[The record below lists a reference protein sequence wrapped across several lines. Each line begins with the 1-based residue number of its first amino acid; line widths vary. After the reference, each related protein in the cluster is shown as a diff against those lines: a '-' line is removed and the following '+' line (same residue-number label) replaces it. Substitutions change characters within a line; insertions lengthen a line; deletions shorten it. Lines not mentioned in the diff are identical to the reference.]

1 MSKRT
6 LAILAC
12 LGATTIYG
20 LNHTIAKGVMPT
32 YIKPF
37 GFIMVRLLG
46 ASFLFWMCSFFI
58 PKQKIERTD
67 WGRLFVCALTGMGI
81 NMLTFFKGLEL
92 STPINSAVLITL
104 IPILVVVMSA
114 VFIKEKITLQ
124 KGLGIGLGLIGAL
137 FLILYGAEL
146 RQDAPNIPLGNTLFI
161 INAISFGIY
170 LIVIKKLLEKY
181 HLFTLLKWLFTI
193 GLVICFPIT
202 ISEFKEIEWNTIPMD
217 GIGAILFVII
227 GTTFLTYLFNV
238 YGLSQLKASTV
249 SAFSYAQPLIGILFA
264 VITGKDELTT
274 VKIVGTVLVIL
285 GLYLATK
292 KSKRE
297 IKHQA

>member
-20 LNHTIAKGVMPT
+20 INHTIAKGVMPT

-58 PKQKIERTD
+58 PNQKIKRTD
-67 WGRLFVCALTGMGI
+67 WGRLFLCALTGMGI

-92 STPINSAVLITL
+92 STPINSAVLIT
-104 IPILVVVMSA
+104 IVPILVVVMSA
-114 VFIKEKITLQ
+114 IFIKEKITLQ
-124 KGLGIGLGLIGAL
+124 KGFGIALGLVGAL
-137 FLILYGAEL
+137 FLILYGAEF
-146 RQDAPNIPLGNTLFI
+146 RQDAPNIPLGNALFVV
-161 INAISFGIY
+161 NAISYGVY
-170 LIVIKKLLEKY
+170 LILIKKLLEKY
-181 HLFTLLKWLFTI
+181 HMFTLLKWLFTL
-193 GLVICFPIT
+193 GLVLCFPIT
-202 ISEFKEIEWNTIPMD
+202 ISEFREIEWSTIPTS
-217 GIGAILFVII
+217 GIGSIIFVIV

-264 VITGKDELTT
+264 VVTGKDSLTM
-274 VKIVGTVLVIL
+274 VKVVGTVLVIL

-292 KSKRE
+292 KNKLQV
-297 IKHQA
+297 KT

>member
-37 GFIMVRLLG
+37 GFIMVRLIG

-58 PKQKIERTD
+58 PKQKIERRD
-67 WGRLFVCALTGMGI
+67 FGRLFLCALTGMGI
-81 NMLTFFKGLEL
+81 NMLSFFKGLEL
-92 STPINSAVLITL
+92 STPINSAVLIT
-104 IPILVVVMSA
+104 IVPILVVVMSA
-114 VFIKEKITLQ
+114 IFIKEKVTLQ

-146 RQDAPNIPLGNTLFI
+146 RQDAPNIPLGNILFVV
-161 INAISFGIY
+161 NAISFGTY
-170 LIVIKKLLEKY
+170 LILIKKLLEKY
-181 HLFTLLKWLFTI
+181 HMFTLLKWLFTI
-193 GLVICFPIT
+193 GLVLCFPVT
-202 ISEFKEIEWNTIPMD
+202 ISEFREIEWSTIPTS
-217 GIGAILFVII
+217 GIGSIVFVIV

-264 VITGKDELTT
+264 VVTGKDSLTT
-274 VKIVGTVLVIL
+274 VKVVGTVLVIL

-292 KSKRE
+292 KNKLPV
-297 IKHQA
+297 KT

>member
-37 GFIMVRLLG
+37 GFIMVRLIG

-58 PKQKIERTD
+58 HKQKIERRD
-67 WGRLFVCALTGMGI
+67 FGRLFLCALTGMGI
-81 NMLTFFKGLEL
+81 NMLSFFKGLEL
-92 STPINSAVLITL
+92 STPINSAVLIT
-104 IPILVVVMSA
+104 IVPILVVVMSA
-114 VFIKEKITLQ
+114 IFIKEKVTLQ

-146 RQDAPNIPLGNTLFI
+146 RQDAPNIPLGNILFVV
-161 INAISFGIY
+161 NAISFGTY
-170 LIVIKKLLEKY
+170 LILIKKLLEKY
-181 HLFTLLKWLFTI
+181 HMFTLLKWLFTI
-193 GLVICFPIT
+193 GLVICFPVT
-202 ISEFKEIEWNTIPMD
+202 ISEFREIEWSTIPTS
-217 GIGAILFVII
+217 GIGSIVFVIV

-264 VITGKDELTT
+264 VVTGKDSLTT
-274 VKIVGTVLVIL
+274 VKVVGTVLVIL

-292 KSKRE
+292 KNKLPV
-297 IKHQA
+297 KT

>member
-58 PKQKIERTD
+58 PKQKIERKD

-92 STPINSAVLITL
+92 STPINSAVLIT
-104 IPILVVVMSA
+104 IVPILVVVMSA
-114 VFIKEKITLQ
+114 IFIKENVTMQ
-124 KGLGIGLGLIGAL
+124 KGLGIVLGLVGAL

-146 RQDAPNIPLGNTLFI
+146 RQDAPNIPLGNILFVV
-161 INAISFGIY
+161 NAVSFGTY
-170 LIVIKKLLEKY
+170 LILIKKLLEKY
-181 HLFTLLKWLFTI
+181 HMFTLLKWLFTI
-193 GLVICFPIT
+193 GLVLCFPVT
-202 ISEFKEIEWNTIPMD
+202 IAEFNQIQWGTIPAS
-217 GIGAILFVII
+217 GIGSIVFVII

-238 YGLSQLKASTV
+238 FGLSQLKASTV

-264 VITGKDELTT
+264 VATGKDSLTL
-274 VKIVGTVLVIL
+274 VKVVGTLMVIV

-292 KSKRE
+292 KPRPK
-297 IKHQA
+297 QLT

>member
-37 GFIMVRLLG
+37 GFIMVRLIG

-58 PKQKIERTD
+58 PKQKIERRD
-67 WGRLFVCALTGMGI
+67 LGRLFLCALTGMGI
-81 NMLTFFKGLEL
+81 NMLSFFKGLEL
-92 STPINSAVLITL
+92 STPINSAVLIT
-104 IPILVVVMSA
+104 IVPILVVVMSA
-114 VFIKEKITLQ
+114 IFIKEKVTLQ

-146 RQDAPNIPLGNTLFI
+146 RQDAPNIPLGNILFVV
-161 INAISFGIY
+161 NAISFGTY
-170 LIVIKKLLEKY
+170 LILIKKLLEKY
-181 HLFTLLKWLFTI
+181 HMFTLLKWLFTI
-193 GLVICFPIT
+193 GLVLCFPVT
-202 ISEFKEIEWNTIPMD
+202 ISEFREIEWSTIPTS
-217 GIGAILFVII
+217 GIGSIVFVIV

-264 VITGKDELTT
+264 VVTGKDSLTT
-274 VKIVGTVLVIL
+274 VKVVGTVLVIL

-292 KSKRE
+292 KNKLPV
-297 IKHQA
+297 KT

>member
-37 GFIMVRLLG
+37 GFIMVRLIG

-58 PKQKIERTD
+58 PKQKIERRD
-67 WGRLFVCALTGMGI
+67 LGRLFLCALTGMGI
-81 NMLTFFKGLEL
+81 NMLSFFKGLEL
-92 STPINSAVLITL
+92 STPINSAVLIT
-104 IPILVVVMSA
+104 IVPILVVVMSA
-114 VFIKEKITLQ
+114 IFIKEKVTLQ

-146 RQDAPNIPLGNTLFI
+146 RQDAPNIPLGNILFVV
-161 INAISFGIY
+161 NAISFGTY
-170 LIVIKKLLEKY
+170 LILIKKLLEKY
-181 HLFTLLKWLFTI
+181 HMFTLLKWLFTI
-193 GLVICFPIT
+193 GLVICFPVT
-202 ISEFKEIEWNTIPMD
+202 ISEFREIEWSTIPTS
-217 GIGAILFVII
+217 GIGSIVFVIV

-264 VITGKDELTT
+264 VVTGKDSLTT
-274 VKIVGTVLVIL
+274 VKVVGTVLVIL

-292 KSKRE
+292 KNKLPV
-297 IKHQA
+297 KT

>member
-46 ASFLFWMCSFFI
+46 ASFLFWVCSFLI
-58 PKQKIERTD
+58 PNQKIERRD
-67 WGRLFVCALTGMGI
+67 WGRLLMCAVTGMGI
-81 NMLTFFKGLEL
+81 NMLSFFKGLEL
-92 STPINSAVLITL
+92 STPINSAVLIT
-104 IPILVVVMSA
+104 IVPILVVVMSA
-114 VFIKEKITLQ
+114 IFIKEKVTLQ
-124 KGLGIGLGLIGAL
+124 KGLGIGLGLVGAL

-146 RQDAPNIPLGNTLFI
+146 RQDAPNIPLGNILFI
-161 INAISFGIY
+161 VNAISFATY
-170 LIVIKKLLEKY
+170 LILIKKLLEKY
-181 HLFTLLKWLFTI
+181 HMFTLLKWLFTI
-193 GLVICFPIT
+193 GLVLCFPVT
-202 ISEFKEIEWNTIPMD
+202 ISEFREIEWSTIPTS
-217 GIGAILFVII
+217 GIGSIVFVIV

-264 VITGKDELTT
+264 VVTGKDSLNT
-274 VKIVGTVLVIL
+274 VKVVGTVLVIL

-292 KSKRE
+292 KNKLPV
-297 IKHQA
+297 KT

>member
-46 ASFLFWMCSFFI
+46 ASLLFWLCSLFI
-58 PKQKIERTD
+58 PNQKIERRD
-67 WGRLFVCALTGMGI
+67 WGRLFLCALTGMGI
-81 NMLTFFKGLEL
+81 NMLSFFKGLEL
-92 STPINSAVLITL
+92 STPINSAVLIT
-104 IPILVVVMSA
+104 IVPILVVVMSA
-114 VFIKEKITLQ
+114 IFIKEKVTLQ

-146 RQDAPNIPLGNTLFI
+146 RQDAPNIPLGNILFVV
-161 INAISFGIY
+161 NAISFGTY
-170 LIVIKKLLEKY
+170 LILIKKLLEKY
-181 HLFTLLKWLFTI
+181 HMFTLLKWLFTI
-193 GLVICFPIT
+193 GLVLCFPVT
-202 ISEFKEIEWNTIPMD
+202 ISEFREIEWSTIPTS
-217 GIGAILFVII
+217 GIGSIVFVIV

-238 YGLSQLKASTV
+238 YGLSKLKASTV

-264 VITGKDELTT
+264 VVTGKDTLTT
-274 VKIVGTVLVIL
+274 VKVAGTVLVIL

-292 KSKRE
+292 KPKLPVNV
-297 IKHQA
+297 

>member
-46 ASFLFWMCSFFI
+46 ASFLFWACSFFM
-58 PKQKIERTD
+58 PKQKIERQD
-67 WGRLFVCALTGMGI
+67 WGRMFICALTGMGI

-104 IPILVVVMSA
+104 VPILVVVMSA
-114 VFIKEKITLQ
+114 LFIKEKISVQ
-124 KGLGIGLGLIGAL
+124 KSLGIGLGLVGAL

-146 RQDAPNIPLGNTLFI
+146 RQDAPNIPLGNILFI
-161 INAISFGIY
+161 VNAISFGIY

-181 HLFTLLKWLFTI
+181 HMFTLLKWLFTI

-202 ISEFKEIEWNTIPMD
+202 ISEFREIEWSTIPLE
-217 GIGAILFVII
+217 GVSAIVFVII

-264 VITGKDELTT
+264 VVAGKDELNT
-274 VKIVGTVLVIL
+274 VKVAGTALIIV

-292 KSKRE
+292 KAK
-297 IKHQA
+297 IKSQV

>member
-58 PKQKIERTD
+58 PKQKIERKD

-92 STPINSAVLITL
+92 STPINSAVLIT
-104 IPILVVVMSA
+104 IVPILVVVMSA
-114 VFIKEKITLQ
+114 IFIKENVTMQ
-124 KGLGIGLGLIGAL
+124 KGLGIVLGLVGAL

-146 RQDAPNIPLGNTLFI
+146 RQDAPNIPLGNILFVV
-161 INAISFGIY
+161 NAVSFGTY
-170 LIVIKKLLEKY
+170 LILIKKLLEKY
-181 HLFTLLKWLFTI
+181 HMFTLLKWLFTI
-193 GLVICFPIT
+193 GLVLCFPVT
-202 ISEFKEIEWNTIPMD
+202 IAEFNQIQWSIIPAS
-217 GIGAILFVII
+217 GIGSIVFVII

-238 YGLSQLKASTV
+238 FGLSQLKASTV

-264 VITGKDELTT
+264 VATGKDSLTM
-274 VKIVGTVLVIL
+274 VKVVGTLLVIV

-292 KSKRE
+292 KPRPK
-297 IKHQA
+297 QLT